1 MLLNHIEDESLGTVD
16 KSDLDLIALAA
27 AALNPQQL
35 SDGSWAAD
43 VGAAVEAENGTVFTG
58 ASVGGY
64 LSVCAEQ
71 SAITHMVSST
81 GPVVRRIV
89 AVWRDPDSGALNV
102 LPPCGRCREFLRVVS
117 QVNLEAVVILGPDT
131 RRTLRDLLVLHGWHA
146 VPVPDA

>member
-1 MLLNHIEDESLGTVD
+1 MDTTDS
-16 KSDLDLIALAA
+16 DLIAMAA
-27 AALNPQQL
+27 AALNRQQL

-71 SAITHMVSST
+71 SALTQMVSNT
-81 GPVVRRIV
+81 GPVVRRMV
-89 AVWRDPDSGALNV
+89 AVWRDPDNGELNV

-117 QVNLEAVVILGPDT
+117 QQNLEAVVILGPHT
-131 RRTLRDLLVLHGWHA
+131 RRNLRDLLPLHGWHA
-146 VPVPDA
+146 EPVIGA